1 MIWWPLR
8 CVNLLKPLVFTLPGT
23 MEFYEKNGCPGWT
36 AIPVFMLEL
45 VCGGF
50 LMAPLLSRWAAAA
63 LIPVTIDAL
72 MVHWPH
78 GWMFDW
84 QGGGWEYIAFLTA
97 ALLSICRARR
107 WPVFAGHPH
116 SARIRGIPP
125 AETVTRR

>member
-1 MIWWPLR
+1 MDVR
-8 CVNLLKPLVFTLPGT
+8 S
-23 MEFYEKNGCPGWT
+23 
-36 AIPVFMLEL
+36 
-45 VCGGF
+45 GF
-50 LMAPLLSRWAAAA
+50 SPKCSRR
-63 LIPVTIDAL
+63 IRNISSIEIDAL

-116 SARIRGIPP
+116 SARIRSISPP
-125 AETVTRR
+125 DTGKGRTTLGRRIKDTLEYDREINAQSAVGCDS